1 MNLTARLPS
10 GVRWSGQL
18 IATILLCLV
27 ALYFVVRDGLPV
39 VLAAVQPSADPAAVD
54 TTTPLLAK
62 YNAAHD
68 TNRRRIEGRAM
79 FFAPPDWKRKAP
91 PPPPPPPPQ
100 PTPPPPPPPE
110 TYSGKKPIGILGSTV
125 FFEGGTT
132 IDLGKESDGI
142 KVVEIMTSWKVK
154 LHHLKKDYEVTLGTK
169 PDENLFKPASA
180 RSTSVPGIITG
191 SASGTGAG
199 TAAGTAPGASSG
211 AAGAPAGA
219 ATAGAPAGAAAPGAS
234 RAAPAAAAAGATAV
248 PPALTEDGVKK
259 MTVEEAQAAMTRIR
273 AALESADLDED
284 TRARLSNEVEWL
296 SVRMRNQ

>member
-1 MNLTARLPS
+1 MSIAARLPS

-27 ALYFVVRDGLPV
+27 AAYFVVRDGLPV

-79 FFAPPDWKRKAP
+79 FFPPPDWKRKAP
-91 PPPPPPPPQ
+91 PPPPPA
-100 PTPPPPPPPE
+100 PPPPPPPPPQPPE
-110 TYSGKKPIGILGSTV
+110 SYTGKKPIGILGNTV
-125 FFEGGTT
+125 FFEGGST

-142 KVVEIMTSWKVK
+142 KVVEILSSWKVK
-154 LHHLKKDYEVTLGTK
+154 LNHLKKDYEVTLGTK

-180 RSTSVPGIITG
+180 RTSVPGIVTG
-191 SASGTGAG
+191 SA
-199 TAAGTAPGASSG
+199 AAATPGASTT
-211 AAGAPAGA
+211 APAGST
-219 ATAGAPAGAAAPGAS
+219 ATGAAAPAAS
-234 RAAPAAAAAGATAV
+234 RAGAAPAPAPATAGPAGI
-248 PPALTEDGVKK
+248 PPALTEEGVKK
-259 MTVEEAQAAMTRIR
+259 MTTEEAQAAMQRIR
-273 AALESADLDED
+273 VALESPDLDDE
-284 TRARLSNEVEWL
+284 TRTRLSAEVEWL